1 MSLLQTL
8 NQYFKHNRNIK
19 KTSAALFTHYN
30 TVTYRIER
38 ACELLNLNSD
48 DGDDMLELQ
57 LALKL
62 HEMRPYDK
70 QRNPQNR
77 R

>member
-1 MSLLQTL
+1 M
-8 NQYFKHNRNIK
+8 
-19 KTSAALFTHYN
+19 
-30 TVTYRIER
+30 TYRIER

-48 DGDDMLELQ
+48 DGDDMLELH

-62 HEMRPYDK
+62 HEMRPYEK